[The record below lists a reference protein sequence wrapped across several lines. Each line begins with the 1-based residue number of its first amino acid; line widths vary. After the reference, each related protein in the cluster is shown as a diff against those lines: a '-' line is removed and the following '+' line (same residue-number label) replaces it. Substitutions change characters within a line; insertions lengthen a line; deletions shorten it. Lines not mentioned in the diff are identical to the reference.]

1 MSVPSQLIFFSS
13 SSVALVSPIQAVCL
27 LLTGTKSPDESDKT
41 RLRYN
46 NIDSNNVR
54 IEREEWWRWES
65 WLQRRV
71 LLLVPPNRDQLL
83 LSFKYLPVVRWPTV
97 VILRGCT
104 RFSFAGEN
112 NSAMLFR
119 PRTTQLY
126 RTVVPRR
133 MVMKWR
139 EINEELFIHRCKL
152 MSI

>member
-46 NIDSNNVR
+46 NIDSNNFR
-54 IEREEWWRWES
+54 IEGEEWWRWES

-112 NSAMLFR
+112 NSAMLVR
-119 PRTTQLY
+119 LRTTQLY
-126 RTVVPRR
+126 IGRSCQDGWWWSGEKLMR
-133 MVMKWR
+133 
-139 EINEELFIHRCKL
+139 NFLFIDA
-152 MSI
+152 S